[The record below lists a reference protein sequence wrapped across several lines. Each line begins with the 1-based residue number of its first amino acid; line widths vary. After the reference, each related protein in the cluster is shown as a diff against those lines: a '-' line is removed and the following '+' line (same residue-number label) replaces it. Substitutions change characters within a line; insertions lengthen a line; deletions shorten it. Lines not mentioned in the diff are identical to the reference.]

1 MAEPLDPESQR
12 IRGYLIA
19 QAARLTIPEL
29 IEKVRTDSLQLWEAA
44 SEIPRNRLGERPGA
58 EDWSAEEVLNH
69 VLLMTENGVNA
80 ITGILSS
87 GAVPPR
93 ITDTMLPGGRTG
105 FASAA
110 DYRAAFEALRT
121 PLYAVVSA
129 AEGHEHPDVKIT
141 HPQFG
146 GFTWREWFLFMRVH
160 DLDHMR
166 QLQSNAA
173 AFNA

>member
-1 MAEPLDPESQR
+1 MSNKTTPLAIVGISCLFPKADD
-12 IRGYLIA
+12 L
-19 QAARLTIPEL
+19 QAYWANI
-29 IEKVRTDSLQLWEAA
+29 K
-44 SEIPRNRLGERPGA
+44 
-58 EDWSAEEVLNH
+58 
-69 VLLMTENGVNA
+69 NGVNA

-129 AEGHEHPDVKIT
+129 TKGDKHPDVKIT